1 MKRRIFGLIAVSAL
15 FLLTGCELNLGNSN
29 NTEVSTIENAE
40 EYYADGN
47 LAFDSDAMYPK
58 EGKTLPESYASY
70 EIQSFPAGS
79 ILRARLAKYITEYN
93 VGDVIV
99 FKDKSLVTDEYDG
112 TNVQRIVDINDGVY
126 ILQADKTASVM
137 YYYTEELAATENMT
151 EDERSTANKYLLDND
166 YITTITK
173 GSILAKVES
182 VVLPD

>member
-1 MKRRIFGLIAVSAL
+1 MKRRFFGLIAVSAL
-15 FLLTGCELNLGNSN
+15 FLLTGCELNIGNSKN
-29 NTEVSTIENAE
+29 DISTIQNAE

-47 LAFDSDAMYPK
+47 LTFDSDSMYPK
-58 EGKTLPESYASY
+58 DGKTLPKSYASY
-70 EIQSFPAGS
+70 EIQPFPAGS
-79 ILRARLAKYITEYN
+79 ILRARLAKYITAYN

-137 YYYTEELAATENMT
+137 YYYTEELAAAENMT
-151 EDERSTANKYLLDND
+151 DEEKATANKYLLDND